1 MSHHKKYNLINIA
14 ERAMSFH
21 GLESFFTDEVL
32 DQLSSITCTAS
43 ETSDQI
49 KDLRHL
55 MWCSIDNDDSMDLDQ
70 ITYTEHTETGNF
82 KVFVAVADV
91 DALVKKDTPI
101 DQHAKL
107 NTTSIYTGVKLFPML
122 PEKLSTDLTSL
133 SAAEDRLAMVIE
145 MDISQKGEVIESDVY
160 RAKVRNQAK
169 LDYNSVAPW
178 LEQNG
183 PLPLA
188 ASKVAGLDKQ
198 LLLQNEVAQK
208 LRAVRNNYG
217 ALELET
223 IQPRAIMKNDSVIG
237 MQDDPKNRAHELI
250 EDLMIAANSSTA
262 KFLIEKGYP
271 SLRRVVRSPKR
282 WERIVQVAHSLGERL
297 PDKPDSKALSEFML
311 KRKEADPLRFP
322 DISLTIVKLLGRGEY
337 VLEMPGEP
345 AIGHFGL
352 AVTDYS
358 HSTAPNRRFP
368 DLITQRLVKA
378 ALAKQ
383 SSPYNPSEL
392 INLAGHCTKQENSA
406 DKVERQVRKSA
417 SALLL
422 INKIGQ
428 EYEGLVTG
436 ASDKGTWAR
445 IFSPIVEGK
454 ISKGQR
460 NLDVGDKVILK
471 LISVNVEK
479 GFIDFENLRYTH
491 RNLNFLL

>member
-1 MSHHKKYNLINIA
+1 MSRHKKYNLVNIA

-21 GLESFFTDEVL
+21 GLESFFTDEVM
-32 DQLSSITCTAS
+32 DQLSNITSTAN
-43 ETSDQI
+43 ETSEQI

-55 MWCSIDNDDSMDLDQ
+55 MWCSIDNDDSIDLDQ
-70 ITYTEHTETGNF
+70 ITYAELTKAGDF
-82 KVFVAVADV
+82 RVFVAVADV

-107 NTTSIYTGVKLFPML
+107 NTTSIYTGVKLYPML

-133 SAAEDRLAMVIE
+133 SPSEDRLAMVIE
-145 MDISQKGEVIESDVY
+145 MVINQKGEVIESDVY
-160 RAKVRNQAK
+160 RAKVKNQAK

-188 ASKVAGLDKQ
+188 AGKVAGLDKQ
-198 LLLQNEVAQK
+198 LLLQDEVAQK

-217 ALELET
+217 ALELKT
-223 IQPRAIMKNDSVIG
+223 IQARAIMKNDSVVG

-262 KFLIEKGYP
+262 NFLIQKGYP

-282 WERIVQVAHSLGERL
+282 WERIVAVARSLGERL
-297 PDKPDSKALSEFML
+297 PDKPDSKALSAFML

-337 VLEMPGEP
+337 VLEMPGES

-383 SSPYNPSEL
+383 PSPYNPSEL
-392 INLAGHCTKQENSA
+392 NILADHCTKQENSA

-422 INKIGQ
+422 IDKIGQ
-428 EYEGLVTG
+428 KYEGLVTG

-454 ISKGQR
+454 ISKGER

-471 LISVNVEK
+471 LVSVDVEK
-479 GFIDFENLRYTH
+479 GFIDFENLD
-491 RNLNFLL
+491 

>member
-14 ERAMSFH
+14 EKAMSFH

-49 KDLRHL
+49 NDLRHL

-70 ITYTEHTETGNF
+70 ITYVENTEAGDYR
-82 KVFVAVADV
+82 VFVAVADV
-91 DALVKKDTPI
+91 DSLVKKDTPI

-133 SAAEDRLAMVIE
+133 SASEDRLAMVVE
-145 MDISQKGEVIESDVY
+145 MVINQKGEVIESDVY

-188 ASKVAGLDKQ
+188 ASKVSGLDKQ
-198 LLLQNEVAQK
+198 LLLQDEVAQK

-262 KFLIEKGYP
+262 KFLIQKGYP

-282 WERIVQVAHSLGERL
+282 WERIVAVAHSLGERL
-297 PDKPDSKALSEFML
+297 PDKPDSKALSAFML

-378 ALAKQ
+378 ALARET
-383 SSPYNPSEL
+383 SPYNPSEL
-392 INLAGHCTKQENSA
+392 SDLAAHCTKQENSA
-406 DKVERQVRKSA
+406 DKVERHVRKSA

-422 INKIGQ
+422 IDKIGQ

-479 GFIDFENLRYTH
+479 GFIDFENLR
-491 RNLNFLL
+491 